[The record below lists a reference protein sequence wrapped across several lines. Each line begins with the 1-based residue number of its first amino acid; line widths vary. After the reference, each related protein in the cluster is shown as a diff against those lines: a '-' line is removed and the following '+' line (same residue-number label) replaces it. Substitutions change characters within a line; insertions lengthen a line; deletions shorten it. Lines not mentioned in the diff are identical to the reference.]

1 MLVLT
6 PIAPA
11 PTGNGLAMRMW
22 SLTRAALRVAD
33 VVLVVV
39 PIAGESGF
47 PTPECSGLTVLGDLS
62 PSLGRT
68 GEGPVAWL
76 RNPTWR
82 RWFELARPLHPLVQ
96 RVSPDAAG
104 EIVRRMS
111 DTSIDGVIVG
121 RLGLSLLGC
130 AIAEQLGCGLF
141 IDADDDDVTFH
152 DERGE
157 HELAAAA
164 GRVSALTFPAA
175 VVVTGASD
183 DVVAKLMARYGI
195 NAERWP
201 NCVVLPKRYVQP
213 PGSSRVLFLAN
224 FTYSPNVEGAFW
236 LVHEVLPQ
244 LPSQFRI
251 TLVGACDMRV
261 SGLAGPRVR
270 VTGPVAEVGPLY
282 ADADVV
288 AVPLFTGSG
297 SRIKVLEAFAHRR
310 PVVSTP
316 KGAEGIEAD
325 PGVHFLSATST
336 REFAAALKSASE
348 QPAAGKR
355 VSSAFDLVRECYS
368 DDAVAQIGAE
378 LISRSLLAMQ
388 SVGRPTITVMTAR
401 PDVTAAP
408 RAVPALEV
416 NEAEDGIVIYNVALD
431 EVHYL
436 NHTASAIFDHC
447 TGAFTIAEIAEQI
460 QALYEL
466 PSAPVKEVED
476 CVADFVAR
484 KLVTA

>member
-1 MLVLT
+1 MLVLS
-6 PIAPA
+6 PIVPA

-62 PSLGRT
+62 TSLGRT
-68 GEGPVAWL
+68 GRTAVAWL

-104 EIVRRMS
+104 EIVAHVS

-130 AIAEQLGCGLF
+130 AIAEQLGCRLF

-164 GRVSALTFPAA
+164 GRVAELTFPGAA
-175 VVVTGASD
+175 VVTGASD
-183 DVVAKLMARYGI
+183 DVVVRLTARYGI
-195 NAERWP
+195 SAERWP
-201 NCVVLPKRYVQP
+201 NCVALPDSYVQP
-213 PGSSRVLFLAN
+213 PGSSRILFLAN

-236 LVHEVLPQ
+236 LVHEVLPH
-244 LPSQFRI
+244 LPPQFRI
-251 TLVGACDMRV
+251 ALAGARDTRV
-261 SGLAGPRVR
+261 DSLAGPRVR
-270 VTGPVAEVGPLY
+270 VTGAVEEVGPLY
-282 ADADVV
+282 ADADVA

-325 PGVHFLSATST
+325 PGVHFLSATSAP
-336 REFAAALKSASE
+336 EFATALKSASE
-348 QPAAGKR
+348 QPAAGQR
-355 VSSAFDLVRECYS
+355 VSAAFDLVRERYS
-368 DDAVAQIGAE
+368 DEVVARIGAE
-378 LISRSLLAMQ
+378 LVSRSLLAMQ
-388 SVGRPTITVMTAR
+388 SARRPTI
-401 PDVTAAP
+401 AP
-408 RAVPALEV
+408 
-416 NEAEDGIVIYNVALD
+416 
-431 EVHYL
+431 
-436 NHTASAIFDHC
+436 
-447 TGAFTIAEIAEQI
+447 
-460 QALYEL
+460 
-466 PSAPVKEVED
+466 
-476 CVADFVAR
+476 
-484 KLVTA
+484 

>member
-6 PIAPA
+6 PIAPG

-22 SLTRAALRVAD
+22 SLTSAALRVAD

-47 PTPECSGLTVLGDLS
+47 PTPECIGLTVLGDLS
-62 PSLGRT
+62 ARLGRSDRAA
-68 GEGPVAWL
+68 VAWL
-76 RNPTWR
+76 RNPIWR

-104 EIVRRMS
+104 EIVARIS

-121 RLGLSLLGC
+121 RLGLTFLGC
-130 AIAEQLGCGLF
+130 AIAEQLGCELF
-141 IDADDDDVTFH
+141 IDSDDDDVTFH

-164 GRVSALTFPAA
+164 GRVAELTFPRAA
-175 VVVTGASD
+175 VVTGASD
-183 DVVAKLMARYGI
+183 DVVARLTARYGI
-195 NAERWP
+195 SAERWP
-201 NCVVLPKRYVQP
+201 NCVELPDTYVQP
-213 PGSSRVLFLAN
+213 PGSSRVMFLAN
-224 FTYSPNVEGAFW
+224 FTYSPNVEAAFW

-244 LPSQFRI
+244 LPPQFRI
-251 TLVGACDMRV
+251 TLAGACDMRV
-261 SGLAGPRVR
+261 SRLAGPRVR
-270 VTGPVAEVGPLY
+270 VTGAVPEVGPLY
-282 ADADVV
+282 ADADIV

-316 KGAEGIEAD
+316 KGAEGIEAE
-325 PGVHFLSATST
+325 PGIHFLSATSA
-336 REFAAALKSASE
+336 REFATALKSASE
-348 QPAAGKR
+348 QPAAGQR
-355 VSSAFDLVRECYS
+355 VSTAFDLVRERYS
-368 DDAVAQIGAE
+368 DEVVARIGAE

-388 SVGRPTITVMTAR
+388 SARRPTITAMTAR

-408 RAVPALEV
+408 RVVPALEV
-416 NEAEDGIVIYNVALD
+416 NEAEDGVVIYNAALN

-436 NHTASAIFDHC
+436 NHTATAVFDHC
-447 TGAFTIAEIAEQI
+447 TGALTIAEIAAQI

-466 PSAPVKEVED
+466 PAAPVKEVME

>member
-22 SLTRAALRVAD
+22 SLTWAALRVAD

-39 PIAGESGF
+39 PIAGETGF

-62 PSLGRT
+62 TSLGRSV
-68 GEGPVAWL
+68 PAAVDWL

-82 RWFELARPLHPLVQ
+82 RWFELASPLHPLVQ

-104 EIVRRMS
+104 EIVARMS

-121 RLGLSLLGC
+121 RLWLSLLGC

-141 IDADDDDVTFH
+141 IDSDDDDVSFH

-164 GRVSALTFPAA
+164 GRVAELTFPRAA
-175 VVVTGASD
+175 VVTGASD
-183 DVVAKLMARYGI
+183 DVVARLTARYGI
-195 NAERWP
+195 SAERWP
-201 NCVVLPKRYVQP
+201 NCVALPDSYVQP
-213 PGSSRVLFLAN
+213 PGSGRILFLAN
-224 FTYSPNVEGAFW
+224 FTYPPNVEGAFW
-236 LVHEVLPQ
+236 LVHEVLAQ
-244 LPSQFRI
+244 LPPRYKI
-251 TLVGACDMRV
+251 TLAGACDTRV
-261 SGLAGPRVR
+261 SRLAGPRVR
-270 VTGPVAEVGPLY
+270 VTGAVAEVGPLY

-325 PGVHFLSATST
+325 PGVHFLSATSAH
-336 REFAAALKSASE
+336 EFATALEAASE
-348 QPAAGKR
+348 QPAAGQR
-355 VSSAFDLVRECYS
+355 VSAAFHCVRERCS
-368 DDAVAQIGAE
+368 DEVVARIGAE
-378 LISRSLLAMQ
+378 LISRSLLAMP
-388 SVGRPTITVMTAR
+388 SSRRPTITAMTAGL
-401 PDVTAAP
+401 DLTAAP

-416 NEAEDGIVIYNVALD
+416 NEAEDGVVIYNAALN

-436 NHTASAIFDHC
+436 NHTATAVFDHC
-447 TGAFTIAEIAEQI
+447 TGALTIAEIAAQI

-466 PSAPVKEVED
+466 PSAPVKEVGE
-476 CVADFVAR
+476 CVADFLAR